1 MLGVR
6 NIAELLPGKVP
17 TPEIN
22 NKAFAASL
30 FPGQTPTYPPP
41 CWSRL
46 GESNPRPIHYEGI
59 ALPTELRRRGLR
71 EVREDTLPYG
81 VSAHLMQ
88 GGCVPPCCL
97 GRPLAGRFARR
108 VPGFS

>member
-30 FPGQTPTYPPP
+30 FPGQTPTYPPHVGAAWGNRTP
-41 CWSRL
+41 DL
-46 GESNPRPIHYEGI
+46 FITQ
-59 ALPTELRRRGLR
+59 LVDLR
-71 EVREDTLPYG
+71 
-81 VSAHLMQ
+81 Q
-88 GGCVPPCCL
+88 
-97 GRPLAGRFARR
+97 
-108 VPGFS
+108 